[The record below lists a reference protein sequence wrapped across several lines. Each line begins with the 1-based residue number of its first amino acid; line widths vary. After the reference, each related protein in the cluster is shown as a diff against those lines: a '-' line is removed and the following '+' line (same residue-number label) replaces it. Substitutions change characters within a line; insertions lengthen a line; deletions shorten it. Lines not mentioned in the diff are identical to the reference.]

1 MKVQVTKLGVKING
15 IILGERYFEQTKEKV
30 ARIINGR
37 PERIRDKWQTK
48 TESDVYI
55 DIEQLKLICKDVLEI
70 TKTQEEINKQLKDT
84 CPECY
89 TKGLSKKWTAK
100 AITGF
105 LNDKLKTNIFHS

>member
-37 PERIRDKWQTK
+37 PERIRDKLETK
-48 TESDVYI
+48 TFSDVHI
-55 DIEQLKLICKDVLEI
+55 DILKLKEICKDILEI
-70 TKTQEEINKQLKDT
+70 KLSQEEINKKLKNT

-89 TKGLSKKWTAK
+89 TDGSSKKWTGR
-100 AITGF
+100 AISGF
-105 LNDKLKTNIFHS
+105 LNDVLETKIFFF